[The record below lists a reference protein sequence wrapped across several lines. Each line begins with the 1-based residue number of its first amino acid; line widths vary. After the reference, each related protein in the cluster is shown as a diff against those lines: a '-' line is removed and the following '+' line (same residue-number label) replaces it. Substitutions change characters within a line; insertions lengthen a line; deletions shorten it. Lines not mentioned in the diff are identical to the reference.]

1 LPFCVFFWLCRPISV
16 QAVYGKED
24 EWDRRRLA
32 QEAAYRFISAM
43 ADNERGFE
51 EAAFQYEILEK
62 LGSDVEPMLVANLL
76 KEKKRL
82 WVERL
87 AACPLY

>member
-1 LPFCVFFWLCRPISV
+1 
-16 QAVYGKED
+16 
-24 EWDRRRLA
+24 
-32 QEAAYRFISAM
+32 M